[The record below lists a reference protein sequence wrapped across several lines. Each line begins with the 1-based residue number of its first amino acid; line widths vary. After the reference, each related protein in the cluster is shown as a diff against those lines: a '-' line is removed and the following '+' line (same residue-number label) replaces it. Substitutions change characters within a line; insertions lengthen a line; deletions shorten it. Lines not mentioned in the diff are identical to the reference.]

1 MAQKRMTSGRLRAI
15 GGAAWSLFFV
25 VFTGPAIAGVEEA
38 ARLSEQSGGVA
49 MVVMRGGAVAF
60 EDYADGAGAD
70 TAVQL
75 ASGTKSFAG
84 VIAAAAVKDGLL
96 ALDERVAETLTEW
109 DGDLEKETITIRQL
123 LALTSGVDTPAPGDI
138 PTYSEAIARPM
149 KTAPGAAFAYGPVN
163 FQIFGE
169 VIRRKLLRHGDGAY
183 KDGADYLR
191 ARVLDPIGV
200 TVSDW
205 RRGDDGYHIL
215 SAGAI
220 MTARQWARFGQFV
233 LNEGAWNGA
242 QLVDRRTL
250 LETRAGSA
258 ANAAYGLS
266 WWLNKT
272 PSAET
277 LAASKTMQRATD
289 LYTNKNPSL
298 PDTIIMAAGY
308 GKQRLYIIPSH
319 DMVVVRLTQGVD
331 LNRLDRGRAN
341 RSAQKPRRGFS
352 RKDRRQR
359 RQTLERLRT
368 EQKFSDTDFLTALL
382 TD

>member
-1 MAQKRMTSGRLRAI
+1 MPGAFILSQEQKTGRLTMAQKRMTSGRLRAI
-15 GGAAWSLFFV
+15 GGEAWSLLFV

-38 ARLSEQSGGVA
+38 AKLSEQSGGVA

-169 VIRRKLLRHGDGAY
+169 VIRRKLLRHGD
-183 KDGADYLR
+183 
-191 ARVLDPIGV
+191 
-200 TVSDW
+200 
-205 RRGDDGYHIL
+205 
-215 SAGAI
+215 
-220 MTARQWARFGQFV
+220 
-233 LNEGAWNGA
+233 
-242 QLVDRRTL
+242 
-250 LETRAGSA
+250 
-258 ANAAYGLS
+258 
-266 WWLNKT
+266 
-272 PSAET
+272 
-277 LAASKTMQRATD
+277 
-289 LYTNKNPSL
+289 
-298 PDTIIMAAGY
+298 
-308 GKQRLYIIPSH
+308 
-319 DMVVVRLTQGVD
+319 
-331 LNRLDRGRAN
+331 
-341 RSAQKPRRGFS
+341 
-352 RKDRRQR
+352 
-359 RQTLERLRT
+359 
-368 EQKFSDTDFLTALL
+368 
-382 TD
+382 